1 MSISISTSGF
11 GSTSSVINSSITTS
25 GNNLLYTNTN
35 SKLSVNNHLEESVIN
50 VDNDG
55 YCVVNKLALLD
66 EVTGRRWQVKVSNG
80 QLLVEPVEL
89 VDKRDYKIEQVL
101 K

>member
-89 VDKRDYKIEQVL
+89 VDKRDYKIDKIL

>member
-11 GSTSSVINSSITTS
+11 GSTSSVINSSITTL

-35 SKLSVNNHLEESVIN
+35 SKLNVKNHLEESVIN

-89 VDKRDYKIEQVL
+89 VDKRDYKIDKIL

>member
-11 GSTSSVINSSITTS
+11 ASTSRVINSSITTL

>member
-11 GSTSSVINSSITTS
+11 GSTSSVINSSITTL

-35 SKLSVNNHLEESVIN
+35 SKFSVKNHLEESVIN

-55 YCVVNKLALLD
+55 YCVVNKLSLLD

>member
-11 GSTSSVINSSITTS
+11 GSTSSVINSSITTLGS
-25 GNNLLYTNTN
+25 NLLYTNTN
-35 SKLSVNNHLEESVIN
+35 SKLNVKNHLEESVIN

>member
-35 SKLSVNNHLEESVIN
+35 SKLNVKNHLEESVIN

>member
-1 MSISISTSGF
+1 MS
-11 GSTSSVINSSITTS
+11 VV
-25 GNNLLYTNTN
+25 NNVLYTNPN
-35 SKLSVNNHLEESVIN
+35 STLNVKNNLDESVIN

-55 YCVVNKLALLD
+55 YCVVNKLVLLD

-80 QLLVEPVEL
+80 QLLVEPVEMI
-89 VDKRDYKIEQVL
+89 DKRDYKIDKIL